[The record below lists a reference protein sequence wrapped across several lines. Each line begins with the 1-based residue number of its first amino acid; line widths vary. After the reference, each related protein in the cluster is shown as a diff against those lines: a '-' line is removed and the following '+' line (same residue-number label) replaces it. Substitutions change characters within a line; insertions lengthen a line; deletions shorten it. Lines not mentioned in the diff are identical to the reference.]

1 MAAVRDRAWLQHL
14 ESKWQSAPSG
24 GDRRIPQRAVC
35 RSLCVMICSIGSI
48 AKVYSGARLRAAGLL
63 KDRSGI
69 AATEFAMIV
78 PMMLVMFFGTIEF
91 SSAVAIDRK
100 VTIMARTVADLTS
113 QGATVNDTDLTNFFA
128 ASLAIMTPYDKT
140 PTNATVSEL
149 YIDPAS
155 GDVRVQW
162 SKGSAPRSV
171 GSIVTAI
178 VPTSL
183 ISRDPNTNAILPN
196 QYLIFSEINYLYVP
210 TIGYVMAPTGVRM
223 SDVAYTRP
231 RQSVCVFY
239 PSTPA
244 GSPPPCP
251 TL

>member
-1 MAAVRDRAWLQHL
+1 
-14 ESKWQSAPSG
+14 
-24 GDRRIPQRAVC
+24 
-35 RSLCVMICSIGSI
+35 MICSIPSI
-48 AKVYSGARLRAAGLL
+48 RKIYSRARLSAAGLL
-63 KDRSGI
+63 KDRSGL

-78 PMMLVMFFGTIEF
+78 PIMLVMFFGVVEF
-91 SSAVAIDRK
+91 SSAVAISRK

-113 QGATVNDTDLTNFFA
+113 QGASVNDTDLTNFFA

-162 SKGSAPRSV
+162 SKGAAPRSV
-171 GSIVTAI
+171 GSVVTAI

-183 ISRDPNTNAILPN
+183 ISRDPNTNVILPN
-196 QYLIFSEINYLYVP
+196 QYLIFGEINYTYVP
-210 TIGYVMAPTGVRM
+210 TIGYVMIKTGVTM

-244 GSPPPCP
+244 PPTCP

>member
-1 MAAVRDRAWLQHL
+1 
-14 ESKWQSAPSG
+14 
-24 GDRRIPQRAVC
+24 
-35 RSLCVMICSIGSI
+35 MICSIGSI

-210 TIGYVMAPTGVRM
+210 TIGYVMVKTGVNM
-223 SDVAYTRP
+223 NDVAYTRP

-239 PSTPA
+239 PSTP
-244 GSPPPCP
+244 SRPNCP
-251 TL
+251 TS